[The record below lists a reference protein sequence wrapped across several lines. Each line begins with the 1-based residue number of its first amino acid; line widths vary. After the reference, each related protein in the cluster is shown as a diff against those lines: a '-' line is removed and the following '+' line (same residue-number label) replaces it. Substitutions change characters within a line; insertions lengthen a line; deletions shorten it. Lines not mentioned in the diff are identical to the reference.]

1 MASGGVKTKT
11 YGPVIEMMPEF
22 TDEKEWRE
30 YVERAARRRAMMVNL
45 LVKPV
50 LIGGKLTYLGVRGT
64 YSAAKWLLKR
74 GTTHLNTSQVG
85 DIREQSKGQSTL
97 KLPAII
103 GAVHAN
109 WVNEAQNG
117 DGNGYPIL
125 TEFATELQMGGDSDE
140 YPGVKWTTDVVG
152 RMECAE
158 PTGKKVVPKKVFEVV
173 GVANPELTKFSEF
186 SEMLGLAQSIE
197 SGLSSA
203 SCLYEF
209 FSNETNIANL
219 KEWEA
224 SYGLYEPIISTH
236 SLPKKVASVQSVTAG
251 MVGARA
257 RRRDSIRFGF
267 EFENLIDALV
277 ETGKLLPKDIIPNPQ
292 VKISNSQREEIEDD
306 LFGVSYNLTRM
317 LSSVSGVPI
326 PEVAMFDEDVES
338 NGSSQKVGPISEVE
352 LSELKK
358 ARKDRLLVKQKLSK
372 HEGILVRLTLKHD
385 KFFGDYKEQFSKAV
399 GGIDPD
405 LIQIGWLADDEVLGS
420 IPQYLQYTQQLE
432 NALQCGV
439 MTREQVEDIVKGI
452 RFQACDKSGCTLR
465 KFCPTY
471 RVETTHNPQDKAQQK
486 FSLRLLLRQLI
497 QKSRDIQRQKRLAN
511 PGQPNIL
518 PLPDAQSIKD
528 HEIGPVKDE
537 LAESLIR
544 MQEAAANER
553 ERLKAEKEAKR
564 SKKKSPTP
572 VAAPWSPDGPDAGSQ
587 AVAVP
592 APETQRRSR
601 RRKSTPETS
610 DGVKTDTGDKP
621 EVKPEGERKPK
632 AKNGGGGR
640 KKTGG
645 NKGEFKP
652 LKLDY

>member
-1 MASGGVKTKT
+1 M
-11 YGPVIEMMPEF
+11 
-22 TDEKEWRE
+22 
-30 YVERAARRRAMMVNL
+30 
-45 LVKPV
+45 
-50 LIGGKLTYLGVRGT
+50 
-64 YSAAKWLLKR
+64 
-74 GTTHLNTSQVG
+74 
-85 DIREQSKGQSTL
+85 
-97 KLPAII
+97 
-103 GAVHAN
+103 
-109 WVNEAQNG
+109 
-117 DGNGYPIL
+117 
-125 TEFATELQMGGDSDE
+125 
-140 YPGVKWTTDVVG
+140 
-152 RMECAE
+152 
-158 PTGKKVVPKKVFEVV
+158 
-173 GVANPELTKFSEF
+173 
-186 SEMLGLAQSIE
+186 
-197 SGLSSA
+197 
-203 SCLYEF
+203 
-209 FSNETNIANL
+209 
-219 KEWEA
+219 
-224 SYGLYEPIISTH
+224 
-236 SLPKKVASVQSVTAG
+236 PKKVASVQSVTAG